1 MKLDDLFKTK
11 LSETNINAPEGLWNR
26 IENNLNNLPQ
36 TNGLEQQSQNLIGNT
51 GATISSTLKVLAVS
65 CGVSIA
71 AITGYI
77 IYDNQKTDSTQETAQ
92 TTPQTEQIIQTS
104 LTPTEEIIETPSPET
119 ETILTNQTT
128 IAKNTEIATKTHTT
142 QTENTANTHN
152 NSKTSAQN
160 TTTKQ
165 AITTREEKVLGLENY
180 SKEIE
185 NYSKEIKEESLALIS
200 DTKEEAITKEKEST
214 FIPEIIIP
222 NFVSPNND
230 GINDYFE
237 IKNIESY
244 PNNELV
250 IFTSRGQ
257 IIYQATS
264 YNNEWDA
271 QNITQGTYFYKL
283 LIRDGEKS
291 HLTQGSIT
299 IKL

>member
-11 LSETNINAPEGLWNR
+11 LNEANVKAPEGLWNR

-36 TNGLEQQSQNLIGNT
+36 TNGLEQQSQNLIGSAGT
-51 GATISSTLKVLAVS
+51 TISSTLKVLAVS

-71 AITGYI
+71 AITGYV
-77 IYDNQKTDSTQETAQ
+77 IYDNQKVEPAQEIAKTTPLTEETIQ
-92 TTPQTEQIIQTS
+92 TTITPTEQI
-104 LTPTEEIIETPSPET
+104 LESPILET
-119 ETILTNQTT
+119 ETIPTNNT
-128 IAKNTEIATKTHTT
+128 IIEEKTEIISQPQTI
-142 QTENTANTHN
+142 QTENITNAYN
-152 NSKTSAQN
+152 NPKTSAPS
-160 TTTKQ
+160 TTNNNQ
-165 AITTREEKVLGLENY
+165 SITREEKVLETEKY
-180 SKEIE
+180 SKESE
-185 NYSKEIKEESLALIS
+185 NYSKEIKEETLALNS
-200 DTKEEAITKEKEST
+200 NTKEEPIVKEREST
-214 FIPEIIIP
+214 FIPDILIP

-250 IFTSRGQ
+250 IFNSRGK
-257 IIYQATS
+257 IIYQTTS

-283 LIRDGEKS
+283 LIREGEKS
-291 HLTQGSIT
+291 HITKGSIT